1 MAGRT
6 IDVSSN
12 KVALYEAGS
21 GDPILYLHGYADIHS
36 ASTEP
41 MALHETLAEKFHL
54 IAPAHPA
61 CAGSDER
68 EDIDTIDDFVFHYVE
83 MLDALGLDNIH
94 LVGNCV
100 GGWIA
105 AEIAVR
111 YPERL
116 RSLTLIGASG
126 LFVKGQSI
134 ADLFWVAQPEDGLYY
149 NDLRTILFSD
159 PKSAIGT
166 ALYPDGRGELDE
178 EMLRYKMFRFASRI
192 GFSPPYFY
200 DRKLID
206 RLARY
211 KGPALIL
218 QGENDQ
224 FVPRSHAEAY
234 ANGFPSARL
243 TIVPGCGH
251 SVVAMKPE
259 ETAAMVNGFLNGLG
273 QG

>member
-1 MAGRT
+1 MVERT
-6 IDVSSN
+6 IDVRGN
-12 KVALYEAGS
+12 AVALHEAGN
-21 GDPILYLHGYADIHS
+21 GDPVLYLHGFADIHS
-36 ASTEP
+36 ASTTP
-41 MALHETLAEKFHL
+41 MPFHHKLAESFSL

-83 MLDALGLDNIH
+83 MIDALGLDKFH

-100 GGWIA
+100 GGWVA

-116 RSLTLIGASG
+116 SSLTLIGAQG
-126 LFVKGQSI
+126 LFIKGQSI
-134 ADLFWVAQPEDGLYY
+134 ADIFWVAQPEDGIYY
-149 NDLRTILFSD
+149 NDLRSILFTD
-159 PKSAIGT
+159 PKSAIGA
-166 ALYPDGRGELDE
+166 ALYPDGRGALDE
-178 EMLRYKMFRFASRI
+178 EMLRYKMFRLASRI

-206 RLARY
+206 RLDRY
-211 KGPALIL
+211 TGPALVL

-234 ANGFPSARL
+234 ANGFPAARFEL
-243 TIVPGCGH
+243 IPDGSH
-251 SVVAMKPE
+251 SVVAEMPD
-259 ETAAMVNGFLNGLG
+259 ETAAAVCAFLNR
-273 QG
+273 

>member
-1 MAGRT
+1 MGDRT
-6 IDVSSN
+6 VQVKGN
-12 KVALYEAGS
+12 TVALHEVGS
-21 GDPILYLHGYADIHS
+21 GDPVLYLHGFADLHS
-36 ASTEP
+36 ASPAP
-41 MALHETLAEKFHL
+41 MPFHHALAENVRL

-83 MLDALGLDNIH
+83 VLDALGLERFH

-116 RSLTLIGASG
+116 RSLTLVGAPG
-126 LFVKGQSI
+126 LFVTGEPI

-149 NDLRTILFSD
+149 NDLRAILFSD
-159 PKSAIGT
+159 PKSETGT
-166 ALYPDGRGELDE
+166 ALYPDGRGGMDE

-206 RLARY
+206 RLERY

-218 QGENDQ
+218 QGEKDK
-224 FVPRSHAEAY
+224 FVPRPHAEAY
-234 ANGFPSARL
+234 ANGFPEARL
-243 TIVPGCGH
+243 EIIAGGSHCL
-251 SVVAMKPE
+251 VAEKPD
-259 ETAAMVNGFLNGLG
+259 ETAAMMLTALTA
-273 QG
+273 